1 MGSKAFN
8 KIMAGLVDALA
19 HAKGDTSRAQ
29 VHKVQVKDVDVAK
42 VRESMNLTQEE
53 FATVFH
59 VKSGTVRN
67 WEQRVRKPQ
76 GPALVLLN
84 VIANHP
90 EAVLSSVRAGPGK
103 FILSSKEKAR
113 KSRGRPKKKATG
125 TSASRT
131 KKALAGSR

>member
-1 MGSKAFN
+1 MGREAFN
-8 KIMAGLVDALA
+8 KIMAGLEDALA
-19 HAKGDTSRAQ
+19 HAKGDASRAQ
-29 VHKVQVKDVDVAK
+29 VHKIQVKDVDVAK

-67 WEQRVRKPQ
+67 WEQKVRKPQ

-84 VIANHP
+84 VIVNHP

-103 FILSSKEKAR
+103 FAMSRKAKAK
-113 KSRGRPKKKATG
+113 KSRGRPVKKAAG
-125 TSASRT
+125 RSASRA
-131 KKALAGSR
+131 KKAQ